1 MQDPGGAGVLLSRNA
16 RMADDDQAPV
26 QVVMDGQEEE
36 ILLKDVHPLSH
47 HRPAQASLKWQP
59 ARVLY
64 FVQPAKEP
72 VRAPAAS

>member
-1 MQDPGGAGVLLSRNA
+1 MQDPGGAGVLLSRDA

-47 HRPAQASLKWQP
+47 QTLGQALCEP
-59 ARVLY
+59 ARLL
-64 FVQPAKEP
+64 Q
-72 VRAPAAS
+72 APHII